1 MKRTLLSL
9 AAIAIATMSAMA
21 LDLKSAYEELKDM
34 PDLEGVESNGWTD
47 VYNGWIGALPV
58 ESAQVTFKAHEVG
71 DGQTV
76 YYGSKVE
83 NLARQLPKD
92 QLILSGADFQNLLYI
107 YAKPV
112 SQYTSEILI
121 LSDQA
126 YQGITMAIY
135 GKVSANIIK
144 AIKNG
149 KVSFTPDHKIVVNVP
164 ILVFN

>member
-34 PDLEGVESNGWTD
+34 PDLESVESNGWTD

-58 ESAQVTFKAHEVG
+58 ESAQVTFKSHEVG

-126 YQGITMAIY
+126 YQGITTAIY
-135 GKVSANIIK
+135 GKISANMIK